1 MRIRIRKLPTEMGI
15 HSHPV
20 YLNNLPWHCSIS
32 SEATLTTLLLAYN
45 RLDQLTGL
53 ENLTSLETLDI
64 QVPYLTPRFFGY

>member
-1 MRIRIRKLPTEMGI
+1 MWIRIHKLATEMDI
-15 HSHPV
+15 HTHPV
-20 YLNNLPWHCSIS
+20 YLNNLPYCCSIS

-64 QVPYLTPRFFGY
+64 QVPYFKLL